1 MSSTDHD
8 ADADADGRLDE
19 LLGVLDH
26 EYRRRILLAL
36 ADSGDWAPPVR
47 PSMASGDE
55 PDVLELE
62 LRHVHFPKL
71 EAAGLVEWD
80 RERSAV
86 SRGPRFDEVVP
97 VLDALEA
104 ATNESSA
111 ARN

>member
-1 MSSTDHD
+1 MSSTKHD
-8 ADADADGRLDE
+8 GDTEGRLDE

-36 ADSGDWAPPVR
+36 ADSGAESTPPVS
-47 PSMASGDE
+47 PSAASGDE

-71 EAAGLVEWD
+71 EAVGLVEWD
-80 RERSAV
+80 RERDAL
-86 SRGPRFDEVVP
+86 SRGPRFEEVESL
-97 VLDALEA
+97 LDALEA
-104 ATNESSA
+104 HASESSA

>member
-8 ADADADGRLDE
+8 VDADGRLDE

-36 ADSGDWAPPVR
+36 ADSGDRAPPVR
-47 PSMASGDE
+47 PSMADGDE

-80 RERSAV
+80 RERDAL
-86 SRGPRFDEVVP
+86 SRGPRFDEVEP

-104 ATNESSA
+104 AKSESSA